1 MARYLVT
8 YHRGEMPTD
17 PAAMEMV
24 KAAFRAWLGE
34 AGSAVVD
41 PGAPVRKV
49 GHVSNGNTASAEVGG
64 YTIIEAAS
72 VEDAEAVLRSHP
84 FVARG
89 GALQINEILVV

>member
-8 YHRGEMPTD
+8 YHGGEMPTD
-17 PAAMEMV
+17 PAAMELV
-24 KAAFRAWLGE
+24 KAAFGAWLGE

-41 PGAPVRKV
+41 PGAPVRRV

-64 YTIIEAAS
+64 YTILEVAS
-72 VEDAEAVLRSHP
+72 LADAEAVLRTHP

-89 GALQINEILVV
+89 GALQINEVLVV